1 MIPPPRAGLRSLFA
15 LCFCLSLL
23 PPANGQEVIVGAG
36 MMRPPSTARTVIY
49 VQDSLTKEPLV
60 GATVRI
66 VSGKDTLAYATVKNM
81 VFTVTSARCECF
93 RRFRHPVELTV
104 SFMGYKPFSKR
115 YEAKDFV
122 GNIDVNLAED
132 ERQIAAV
139 EVRGDRIAM
148 IIRGDTTVYDAAAF
162 KTLPGDRLGELLKQL
177 PGIEVRDG
185 SIFAN
190 GAEIKRV
197 YVDGQTF
204 FGDDTKAALR
214 DLTTEDIK
222 DVKVYDEDNP
232 VAKRIGDTRAPKDK
246 VMDVT
251 TKSKPKIIKN
261 IMLAASGGVSTQT
274 DYNGKHTARHDE
286 RAVVSLNTPRN
297 SMSLMAYNGS
307 NAARRLGIDVLSIYT
322 PPTPFRY
329 TEINGSYSHR
339 KGDSL
344 KYGINVSIYLD
355 RSETEQQSMTDYFPT
370 EVYEIRR
377 VESQSKAL
385 TKNNTYDLGGMFT
398 HARGRH
404 ILQTRIKGSYG
415 TQMGRTTNGSTD
427 RTDGNTV
434 SQLRRTRSDG
444 DSRKLE
450 ASVSYSQGFNN
461 DAFITASASADYSN
475 NDRDGWEIDTLG
487 TTSFR
492 TNLRNHG
499 DGSVWNV
506 QGQFGFSKDI
516 SKVSTIRLNYEFDY
530 RNERSKQ
537 RSVDFLNDPLGALD
551 LLNTYDY
558 TVNASHNTLTFNYT
572 FRPNRKVRLDAGI
585 GGNATVAN
593 RDERLPHDVYTPR
606 TFWSVIPRLDF
617 SYNFTPQK
625 SLSLRAQ
632 SRVDDISLEQLRGV
646 IDTRNPLLLRVGNPD
661 LKQPLKT
668 DFSLVYNQQI
678 AERSFN
684 WAARFDGSHTLHY
697 IADKTTYFTEET
709 PLPEYDYTAQRGA
722 TLSTFDNAGGY
733 LNLNASLSMSKQ
745 FKAVRTTIR
754 SKLEYGYSQVPFFL
768 NGVARTTDQHY
779 MGLMLHLIGGFSSH
793 VTPEIRCTARIGE
806 FASGPYGK
814 SRYLDAQINGS
825 LRSRFAE
832 KYEAKAIVFYSLYR
846 NDVSKQAARDA
857 VYCNV
862 EIGRKFG
869 AKNRL
874 GMLTGV
880 VDIFNQG
887 ENRRTQVVNDYI
899 STSQTSLLGRY
910 WFLEVSYTF

>member
-1 MIPPPRAGLRSLFA
+1 M
-15 LCFCLSLL
+15 
-23 PPANGQEVIVGAG
+23 
-36 MMRPPSTARTVIY
+36 
-49 VQDSLTKEPLV
+49 
-60 GATVRI
+60 
-66 VSGKDTLAYATVKNM
+66 
-81 VFTVTSARCECF
+81 
-93 RRFRHPVELTV
+93 
-104 SFMGYKPFSKR
+104 
-115 YEAKDFV
+115 
-122 GNIDVNLAED
+122 
-132 ERQIAAV
+132 
-139 EVRGDRIAM
+139 
-148 IIRGDTTVYDAAAF
+148 
-162 KTLPGDRLGELLKQL
+162 
-177 PGIEVRDG
+177 
-185 SIFAN
+185 
-190 GAEIKRV
+190 
-197 YVDGQTF
+197 
-204 FGDDTKAALR
+204 
-214 DLTTEDIK
+214 
-222 DVKVYDEDNP
+222 
-232 VAKRIGDTRAPKDK
+232 
-246 VMDVT
+246 
-251 TKSKPKIIKN
+251 
-261 IMLAASGGVSTQT
+261 
-274 DYNGKHTARHDE
+274 
-286 RAVVSLNTPRN
+286 
-297 SMSLMAYNGS
+297 
-307 NAARRLGIDVLSIYT
+307 
-322 PPTPFRY
+322 
-329 TEINGSYSHR
+329 
-339 KGDSL
+339 
-344 KYGINVSIYLD
+344 
-355 RSETEQQSMTDYFPT
+355 
-370 EVYEIRR
+370 
-377 VESQSKAL
+377 
-385 TKNNTYDLGGMFT
+385 
-398 HARGRH
+398 
-404 ILQTRIKGSYG
+404 
-415 TQMGRTTNGSTD
+415 
-427 RTDGNTV
+427 
-434 SQLRRTRSDG
+434 
-444 DSRKLE
+444 
-450 ASVSYSQGFNN
+450 
-461 DAFITASASADYSN
+461 
-475 NDRDGWEIDTLG
+475 
-487 TTSFR
+487 
-492 TNLRNHG
+492 
-499 DGSVWNV
+499 

-537 RSVDFLNDPLGALD
+537 RSVDFLNDPLGVLD

-593 RDERLPHDVYTPR
+593 RDERLPDDVYTPR

-768 NGVARTTDQHY
+768 NDVARTTDQHY

>member
-1 MIPPPRAGLRSLFA
+1 MSNIL
-15 LCFCLSLL
+15 
-23 PPANGQEVIVGAG
+23 
-36 MMRPPSTARTVIY
+36 RPPSTARTVIY

-66 VSGKDTLAYATVKNM
+66 ASGKDTLAYATVKNM

-274 DYNGKHTARHDE
+274 DYNGKHMARHDE

-415 TQMGRTTNGSTD
+415 TQMDRTTNGSTD

-492 TNLRNHG
+492 TNLRNAG

-506 QGQFGFSKDI
+506 RGNIFFRKDI
-516 SKVSTIRLNYEFDY
+516 SKSSSIGLLYRFDY

-593 RDERLPHDVYTPR
+593 RDERLPDDVYTPR
-606 TFWSVIPRLDF
+606 TFWSVIPSLDF

-625 SLSLRAQ
+625 NLSLRAQ

-779 MGLMLHLIGGFSSH
+779 MGLTLHLIGGFSSH

-832 KYEAKAIVFYSLYR
+832 KYEAKAIVFYSLYH

>member
-1 MIPPPRAGLRSLFA
+1 MIPPPRTGLRSLFA

-36 MMRPPSTARTVIY
+36 MMRAPSTARTVIY
-49 VQDSLTKEPLV
+49 VQDSLTKEALV

-66 VSGKDTLAYATVKNM
+66 ASGKDTLAYATVKNM
-81 VFTVTSARCECF
+81 VFTITTARCECF

-122 GNIDVNLAED
+122 GNIDVDLVED

-214 DLTTEDIK
+214 DLTTADIK

-261 IMLAASGGVSTQT
+261 IMLAASGGVSTQA
-274 DYNGKHTARHDE
+274 DYNGKYTARHDE

-492 TNLRNHG
+492 TNLRNAG

-537 RSVDFLNDPLGALD
+537 RSVDFLNDPLGVLD

-593 RDERLPHDVYTPR
+593 RDERLPDDVYTPR
-606 TFWSVIPRLDF
+606 TFWSVIPSLDF

-625 SLSLRAQ
+625 NLSLRAQ

-779 MGLMLHLIGGFSSH
+779 MGLTLHLIGGFSSH

-832 KYEAKAIVFYSLYR
+832 KYEAKAIVFYSLYH

>member
-1 MIPPPRAGLRSLFA
+1 MAFRSIFIIY
-15 LCFCLSLL
+15 FINILL
-23 PPANGQEVIVGAG
+23 LVPANGQEVIVGAG
-36 MMRPPSTARTVIY
+36 IMRPQSTARTVIY
-49 VQDSLTKEPLV
+49 VQDSLTKEALV

-104 SFMGYKPFSKR
+104 SYVGYKPFSKR

-122 GNIDVNLAED
+122 GNIDVDLAED

-232 VAKRIGDTRAPKDK
+232 TAKRIGDTRAPKDK

-251 TKSKPKIIKN
+251 TKSKPKIIRN
-261 IMLAASGGVSTQT
+261 IMLAASGGVSTQA

-286 RAVVSLNTPRN
+286 RAVVSLNTPQN

-307 NAARRLGIDVLSIYT
+307 NAARRLGIGVSSIYT
-322 PPTPFRY
+322 PPTPSRY
-329 TEINGSYSHR
+329 TEMQAGYDYR
-339 KGDSL
+339 RGDSL
-344 KYGINVSIYLD
+344 KYQINASL
-355 RSETEQQSMTDYFPT
+355 SFGKNKTEQQTMTDYFPT

-377 VESQSKAL
+377 VESQSNAL
-385 TKNNTYDLGGMFT
+385 TKSNTYDLSGGFT

-404 ILQTRIKGSYG
+404 ILQARITGSYG
-415 TQMGRTTNGSTD
+415 TQMNRRTDGSTD
-427 RTDGNTV
+427 RTDENTV
-434 SQLRRTRSDG
+434 SQLRHTRSDG
-444 DSRKLE
+444 DTKKMEVHVTL
-450 ASVSYSQGFNN
+450 SQGLKNG
-461 DAFITASASADYSN
+461 ASIHGMVVSDYSK

-492 TNLRNHG
+492 TNLRNTG
-499 DGSVWNV
+499 DGSVWNIR
-506 QGQFGFSKDI
+506 GNISFRKEI
-516 SKVSTIRLNYEFDY
+516 SKSSSIALLYNFDY

-537 RSVDFLNDPLGALD
+537 RSVDFLNDPLGVLD

-572 FRPNRKVRLDAGI
+572 FQPNRKVRLDAGI

-593 RDERLPHDVYTPR
+593 RDERLPYDMYTPR
-606 TFWSVIPRLDF
+606 TFWSVIPSLDF

-668 DFSLVYNQQI
+668 NFALVYNQMV

-684 WAARFDGSHTLHY
+684 WSARFDGSHTLHY
-697 IADKTTYFTEET
+697 IADKTTYFTEAT

-768 NGVARTTDQHY
+768 NGASRTTDQHY
-779 MGLMLHLIGGFSSH
+779 MGLMLRLIGGFSSH
-793 VTPEIRCTARIGE
+793 VTPEIHCTARIGE

-832 KYEAKAIVFYSLYR
+832 KYEASAIVFYSLYR

-874 GMLTGV
+874 GVLTGV
-880 VDIFNQG
+880 VDVFNQG
-887 ENRRTQVVNDYI
+887 EKRRTQVVNDYI

>member
-23 PPANGQEVIVGAG
+23 PPANGQEVIV
-36 MMRPPSTARTVIY
+36 MSNILRPPSTARTVIY

-66 VSGKDTLAYATVKNM
+66 ASGKDTLAYATVKNM

-115 YEAKDFV
+115 YDAKDFV

-214 DLTTEDIK
+214 DLTTADIK

-274 DYNGKHTARHDE
+274 DYNGKHMARHDE
-286 RAVVSLNTPRN
+286 RAVVSLNTPQN
-297 SMSLMAYNGS
+297 SMSLMAYNGN

-537 RSVDFLNDPLGALD
+537 RSVDFLNDPLGVLD

-593 RDERLPHDVYTPR
+593 RDERLPDDVYTPR

-768 NGVARTTDQHY
+768 NDVARTTDQHY

>member
-1 MIPPPRAGLRSLFA
+1 MSNIL
-15 LCFCLSLL
+15 
-23 PPANGQEVIVGAG
+23 
-36 MMRPPSTARTVIY
+36 RPPSTARTVIY

-66 VSGKDTLAYATVKNM
+66 ASGKDTLAYATVKNM

-214 DLTTEDIK
+214 DLTTADIK

-274 DYNGKHTARHDE
+274 DYNGKHMARHDE
-286 RAVVSLNTPRN
+286 RAVVSLNTPQN

-537 RSVDFLNDPLGALD
+537 RSVDFLNDPLGVLD

>member
-1 MIPPPRAGLRSLFA
+1 MIPPPRAGLRSLIA
-15 LCFCLSLL
+15 LCFCLGLFL
-23 PPANGQEVIVGAG
+23 PAHGQEMIVVSSR
-36 MMRPPSTARTVIY
+36 MRPPSTARTVIY
-49 VQDSLTKEPLV
+49 VQDSLTEEPLV

-66 VSGKDTLAYATVKNM
+66 VSGKDTIAYATVKSM
-81 VFTVTSARCECF
+81 QLTVASARCECF

-122 GNIDVNLAED
+122 GNIDVDLAED

-214 DLTTEDIK
+214 DLTTADIK

-232 VAKRIGDTRAPKDK
+232 MAKRIGDTRAPKDK

-251 TKSKPKIIKN
+251 TKSKPKIIRN

-286 RAVVSLNTPRN
+286 RGIVSINTPKN
-297 SMSLMAYNGS
+297 SMLLTAYNS
-307 NAARRLGIDVLSIYT
+307 NNFTHKQRARVESTYT
-322 PPTPFRY
+322 PPTPFRSTGIDVGY
-329 TEINGSYSHR
+329 DFR
-339 KGDSL
+339 RGDSL
-344 KYGINVSIYLD
+344 KYQINASL
-355 RSETEQQSMTDYFPT
+355 SLGKNETEQQTMTDYFPT

-377 VESQSKAL
+377 VESQSNAL
-385 TKNNTYDLGGMFT
+385 TKNNTYDLGGGFT

-404 ILQTRIKGSYG
+404 MLQARIRGSYG
-415 TQMGRTTNGSTD
+415 TQMNRGTDGSND
-427 RTDGNTV
+427 RTDENTV

-444 DSRKLE
+444 DTKKMEVHVTL
-450 ASVSYSQGFNN
+450 SQGLKNGGY
-461 DAFITASASADYSN
+461 ISGMVVSDYSK
-475 NDRDGWEIDTLG
+475 NDSDGWEIDTLG

-492 TNLRNHG
+492 TNLRNAG

-506 QGQFGFSKDI
+506 KGQFAFRKDVSKSSSI
-516 SKVSTIRLNYEFDY
+516 GLLYNFNY

-537 RSVDFLNDPLGALD
+537 RSVDFLNDPLGVLD

-593 RDERLPHDVYTPR
+593 RDERLPYDAYTPR
-606 TFWSVIPRLDF
+606 TFWSVIPSLYF
-617 SYNFTPQK
+617 SYDFTPQK
-625 SLSLRAQ
+625 SLFIRAQ

-668 DFSLVYNQQI
+668 DLSLGYNHTI
-678 AERSFN
+678 AERSFD
-684 WAARFDGSHTLHY
+684 WSARFDGSHTLHY
-697 IADKTTYFTEET
+697 IADKTTYFTEAT
-709 PLPEYDYTAQRGA
+709 PLPQYDYTAQRGA

-733 LNLNASLSMSKQ
+733 LNLSASLSMSKQ

-768 NGVARTTDQHY
+768 NGISRTTDQHY
-779 MGLMLHLIGGFSSH
+779 MGLMLHLVGGFSSY
-793 VTPEIRCTARIGE
+793 VTPEICCTARIGE

-814 SRYLDAQINGS
+814 SRYLDAQINGA

-832 KYEAKAIVFYSLYR
+832 KYEANAIVFYSLYR

-857 VYCNV
+857 IYCNV

-874 GMLTGV
+874 GVLTGI
-880 VDIFNQG
+880 VDVFNQG

>member
-1 MIPPPRAGLRSLFA
+1 MIPPPRASLRSLFA

-36 MMRPPSTARTVIY
+36 MMRAPSTARTVIY
-49 VQDSLTKEPLV
+49 VQDSLTKEALV

-66 VSGKDTLAYATVKNM
+66 ASGKDTLAYATVKNM
-81 VFTVTSARCECF
+81 VFTITTARCECF

-122 GNIDVNLAED
+122 GNIDVDLVED

-148 IIRGDTTVYDAAAF
+148 IIRGDTTVYDAATF

-177 PGIEVRDG
+177 PGIEIRDG

-214 DLTTEDIK
+214 DLTTADIK

-232 VAKRIGDTRAPKDK
+232 VAKRIGDTRAPKDT

-261 IMLAASGGVSTQT
+261 IMLAASGGVSTQA

-286 RAVVSLNTPRN
+286 RAVVSLNTPQN

-307 NAARRLGIDVLSIYT
+307 NAARRTGIEVLSDYT
-322 PPTPFRY
+322 PPSPFRY

-344 KYGINVSIYLD
+344 KYGINVSVYLD

-377 VESQSKAL
+377 IESQSKAL

-444 DSRKLE
+444 DSKKLE

-461 DAFITASASADYSN
+461 DAFITASASADYSK

-537 RSVDFLNDPLGALD
+537 RSVDFLNDPLGVLD

-572 FRPNRKVRLDAGI
+572 FRPNRKVRFEAGI

-593 RDERLPHDVYTPR
+593 RDERLPDDVYTPR

-697 IADKTTYFTEET
+697 IADKTTYFTKET
-709 PLPEYDYTAQRGA
+709 PLLQYDYTAQRGA

-768 NGVARTTDQHY
+768 NGIARTTDQHY
-779 MGLMLHLIGGFSSH
+779 MGLMLRLIGGFSSH
-793 VTPEIRCTARIGE
+793 VTPEIHCTARIGE

>member
-1 MIPPPRAGLRSLFA
+1 M
-15 LCFCLSLL
+15 
-23 PPANGQEVIVGAG
+23 
-36 MMRPPSTARTVIY
+36 
-49 VQDSLTKEPLV
+49 
-60 GATVRI
+60 
-66 VSGKDTLAYATVKNM
+66 
-81 VFTVTSARCECF
+81 
-93 RRFRHPVELTV
+93 
-104 SFMGYKPFSKR
+104 
-115 YEAKDFV
+115 
-122 GNIDVNLAED
+122 
-132 ERQIAAV
+132 
-139 EVRGDRIAM
+139 
-148 IIRGDTTVYDAAAF
+148 
-162 KTLPGDRLGELLKQL
+162 
-177 PGIEVRDG
+177 
-185 SIFAN
+185 
-190 GAEIKRV
+190 
-197 YVDGQTF
+197 
-204 FGDDTKAALR
+204 
-214 DLTTEDIK
+214 
-222 DVKVYDEDNP
+222 
-232 VAKRIGDTRAPKDK
+232 
-246 VMDVT
+246 
-251 TKSKPKIIKN
+251 
-261 IMLAASGGVSTQT
+261 
-274 DYNGKHTARHDE
+274 
-286 RAVVSLNTPRN
+286 
-297 SMSLMAYNGS
+297 
-307 NAARRLGIDVLSIYT
+307 
-322 PPTPFRY
+322 
-329 TEINGSYSHR
+329 
-339 KGDSL
+339 
-344 KYGINVSIYLD
+344 
-355 RSETEQQSMTDYFPT
+355 
-370 EVYEIRR
+370 
-377 VESQSKAL
+377 
-385 TKNNTYDLGGMFT
+385 
-398 HARGRH
+398 
-404 ILQTRIKGSYG
+404 
-415 TQMGRTTNGSTD
+415 
-427 RTDGNTV
+427 
-434 SQLRRTRSDG
+434 
-444 DSRKLE
+444 
-450 ASVSYSQGFNN
+450 
-461 DAFITASASADYSN
+461 
-475 NDRDGWEIDTLG
+475 
-487 TTSFR
+487 
-492 TNLRNHG
+492 
-499 DGSVWNV
+499 

-593 RDERLPHDVYTPR
+593 RDERLPDDVYTPR

-779 MGLMLHLIGGFSSH
+779 MGLTLHLIGGFSSH

-814 SRYLDAQINGS
+814 SHYLDAQINGS

>member
-1 MIPPPRAGLRSLFA
+1 MIPPPRTGLRSLFA

-36 MMRPPSTARTVIY
+36 MMRPTSTARTVIY

-66 VSGKDTLAYATVKNM
+66 ASGKDTLAYATVKNM

-115 YEAKDFV
+115 YDAKDFV

-204 FGDDTKAALR
+204 FGDDTKTALR
-214 DLTTEDIK
+214 DLTTADIK

-329 TEINGSYSHR
+329 TEVQAGYDYR
-339 KGDSL
+339 RGDSL
-344 KYGINVSIYLD
+344 KYNVNVGFISGQE
-355 RSETEQQSMTDYFPT
+355 ETEQLSLTDYFPT

-537 RSVDFLNDPLGALD
+537 RSVDFLNDPLGVLD

-593 RDERLPHDVYTPR
+593 RDERLPDDVYTPR

-779 MGLMLHLIGGFSSH
+779 MGLTLHLIGGFSSH

-832 KYEAKAIVFYSLYR
+832 KYEAKAIVFYSLYH

>member
-1 MIPPPRAGLRSLFA
+1 
-15 LCFCLSLL
+15 
-23 PPANGQEVIVGAG
+23 

>member
-1 MIPPPRAGLRSLFA
+1 MRHFLLIFFIILTFSLSA
-15 LCFCLSLL
+15 R
-23 PPANGQEVIVGAG
+23 GQEVIVGAG
-36 MMRPPSTARTVIY
+36 MMRAPSTARTVIY

-537 RSVDFLNDPLGALD
+537 RSVDFLNDPLGVLD

-572 FRPNRKVRLDAGI
+572 FRPNRKVRFEAGI

-593 RDERLPHDVYTPR
+593 RDERLPDDVYTPR

-779 MGLMLHLIGGFSSH
+779 MGLTLHLIGGFSSH

>member
-1 MIPPPRAGLRSLFA
+1 MRHFLLIFFIILTFSLSA
-15 LCFCLSLL
+15 R
-23 PPANGQEVIVGAG
+23 GQEVIVRTSII
-36 MMRPPSTARTVIY
+36 RPPSTARTVIY

-274 DYNGKHTARHDE
+274 DYNGKHMARHDE
-286 RAVVSLNTPRN
+286 RAVVSLNTPQN

-307 NAARRLGIDVLSIYT
+307 NAARRSGIEVLSDYT
-322 PPTPFRY
+322 PPSPFRY
-329 TEINGSYSHR
+329 TEVQAGYDYR
-339 KGDSL
+339 RGDSL
-344 KYGINVSIYLD
+344 KYNVNVGFISGQE
-355 RSETEQQSMTDYFPT
+355 ETEQLSLTDYFPT

-377 VESQSKAL
+377 MESQSNAL
-385 TKNNTYDLGGMFT
+385 TKNNTYELGGMFT

-415 TQMGRTTNGSTD
+415 TQSNSGTNCMTD
-427 RTDGNTV
+427 RTDENLI
-434 SQLRRTRSDG
+434 SQLRRTRSDR
-444 DSRKLE
+444 DSKKLE
-450 ASVSYSQGFNN
+450 WAFDYNQGMKNGAFLNALLDLNYSKNYN
-461 DAFITASASADYSN
+461 
-475 NDRDGWEIDTLG
+475 DGWEIDTLG

-537 RSVDFLNDPLGALD
+537 RSVDFLNDPLGVLD

-632 SRVDDISLEQLRGV
+632 SQVDDISLEQLRGV

>member
-1 MIPPPRAGLRSLFA
+1 MRHFLLIFFIILTFSLSA
-15 LCFCLSLL
+15 R
-23 PPANGQEVIVGAG
+23 GQEVIVGAG
-36 MMRPPSTARTVIY
+36 MMRAPSTARTVIY

-115 YEAKDFV
+115 YDAKDFV

-148 IIRGDTTVYDAAAF
+148 IIRGDTTIYDAAAF

-214 DLTTEDIK
+214 DLTTADIK

-286 RAVVSLNTPRN
+286 RAVVSLNTPQN

-377 VESQSKAL
+377 MESQSNAL
-385 TKNNTYDLGGMFT
+385 TKNNTYELGGMFT

-404 ILQTRIKGSYG
+404 MLQTRIKGSYG
-415 TQMGRTTNGSTD
+415 TQSNSGTNCMTD
-427 RTDGNTV
+427 RTDENLI
-434 SQLRRTRSDG
+434 SQLRRTRSDR
-444 DSRKLE
+444 DSKKLE
-450 ASVSYSQGFNN
+450 WAFDYNQGMKNGAFLNALLDLNYSKNYN
-461 DAFITASASADYSN
+461 
-475 NDRDGWEIDTLG
+475 DGWEIDTLG

-537 RSVDFLNDPLGALD
+537 RSVDFLNDPLGVLD

-606 TFWSVIPRLDF
+606 TFWSVIPSLDF

-661 LKQPLKT
+661 LKQALKT

>member
-1 MIPPPRAGLRSLFA
+1 MSNILR
-15 LCFCLSLL
+15 
-23 PPANGQEVIVGAG
+23 PT
-36 MMRPPSTARTVIY
+36 STARTVIY

-66 VSGKDTLAYATVKNM
+66 ASGKDTLAYATVKNM

-139 EVRGDRIAM
+139 EVRGDRVAM

-214 DLTTEDIK
+214 DLTTADIK

-274 DYNGKHTARHDE
+274 DYNGKHMARHDE
-286 RAVVSLNTPRN
+286 RAVVSLNTPQN

-329 TEINGSYSHR
+329 TEVQAGYDYR
-339 KGDSL
+339 RGDSL
-344 KYGINVSIYLD
+344 KYNVNVGFISGQE
-355 RSETEQQSMTDYFPT
+355 ETEQLSLTDYFPT

-377 VESQSKAL
+377 MESQSNAL
-385 TKNNTYDLGGMFT
+385 TKNNTYELGGMFT

-404 ILQTRIKGSYG
+404 MLQTRIKGSYG
-415 TQMGRTTNGSTD
+415 TQSNSGTNCMTD
-427 RTDGNTV
+427 RTDENLI
-434 SQLRRTRSDG
+434 SQLRRTRSDR
-444 DSRKLE
+444 DSKKLE
-450 ASVSYSQGFNN
+450 WAFDYNQGMKNGAFLNALLDLNYSKNYN
-461 DAFITASASADYSN
+461 
-475 NDRDGWEIDTLG
+475 DGWEIDTLG

-537 RSVDFLNDPLGALD
+537 RSVDFLNDPLGVLD

-593 RDERLPHDVYTPR
+593 RDERLPDDVYTPR